1 MCVPQTS
8 SLNVALH
15 PCESLTLDHPPPA
28 PAPAPHRSHIAD
40 KKVFVASAFV
50 QWLCSNTAHAATVEE
65 AVAIGELLVASNMV
79 HHAVDVSNVGMVF

>member
-1 MCVPQTS
+1 MRISYAGPSPIARTF
-8 SLNVALH
+8 
-15 PCESLTLDHPPPA
+15 
-28 PAPAPHRSHIAD
+28 AD

-79 HHAVDVSNVGMVF
+79 HHAVDVSNVGMGF

>member
-1 MCVPQTS
+1 M
-8 SLNVALH
+8 SLSIRANL
-15 PCESLTLDHPPPA
+15 LRWTLPLA
-28 PAPAPHRSHIAD
+28 RTFAD

>member
-1 MCVPQTS
+1 M
-8 SLNVALH
+8 SLSIRANL
-15 PCESLTLDHPPPA
+15 LRWTL
-28 PAPAPHRSHIAD
+28 PHRSHIAD